1 MSNTPGLTS
10 LETTEDETK
19 EQGFLANAPKSK
31 GLSPA
36 GQIAMDP
43 KQTAELL
50 ANMQDMVDQRSG
62 AFNTFLG
69 GLKDASAW
77 GAGGAEG
84 PARALAVRDEVKA
97 KEYKDVFDMRQQMA
111 AYRAA
116 QAQQEAFNERQNK
129 LFGTGVGGGAAGT
142 GTGTGTGIGS
152 GRGVMINGVLVDDE
166 TAAAMSRARNQ
177 EESNKI
183 FNDWASKRA
192 QARGSMLYNPGSYED
207 KIFKNID
214 GKLVPINAIQAKQMM
229 DNGQGDLIVRKN
241 PQPSEERTFSGD
253 AVSALKQGIFSQESS
268 SGKADTSKP
277 NYAGAIGPMQIK
289 QGTFDD
295 LKKDGLIPQDYDISN
310 PEHNKIAGNALIDK
324 YAKQYKNDPDKIAA
338 AYYGGPGAINK
349 DGSINLEWRD
359 KLNPN
364 APTVGEYIQQVK
376 QKSGLTSAPA
386 RTTSLAD
393 RQKTVPE
400 LQQDIAVSGK
410 GREAEATKTGEDMA
424 LRRAANIE
432 AYESAGT
439 REQYSDR
446 LNNLISTNRKAFGV
460 FANANFA
467 SGFGSLLQKGISA
480 GTSGAIGLPGLD
492 DLVRQGMIGAKET
505 DIIAAQKAVNIFAKL
520 ALDEAKIVLKG
531 QGAVSNMER
540 ELVQQ
545 SVASIGTHPEA
556 IKDFLSYSKMRA
568 QYDRQIGNEYRQF
581 RKTNPNASYDE
592 FMLSDQYENT
602 KSAYRTKV
610 ENFIQTSNLKD
621 VLDSGQAPAAPTP
634 KWNHSDA
641 DYEKWKKDRGIKK

>member
-1 MSNTPGLTS
+1 MTNTPGLPA
-10 LETTEDETK
+10 LETTQKETE

-31 GLSPA
+31 GSISPA
-36 GQIAMDP
+36 GQIPMDP

-50 ANMQDMVDQRSG
+50 ANMQDMVDQRTG

-69 GLKDASAW
+69 GLKDATAW
-77 GAGGAEG
+77 GSGGAEG
-84 PARALAVRDEVKA
+84 PTRALAARDEIKN

-116 QAQQEAFNERQNK
+116 QAEQQAFNERQNK
-129 LFGTGVGGGAAGT
+129 LFNTGVGGGTA
-142 GTGTGTGIGS
+142 GTGTGIGT
-152 GRGVMINGVLVDDE
+152 GKGVMINGVMVDDE

-177 EESNKI
+177 EESNRI
-183 FNDWASKRA
+183 FNDFASKRS
-192 QARGSMLYNPGSYED
+192 QARGSMMFNPATYEE

-214 GKLVPINAIQAKQMM
+214 GKLVPINSLEAKQMYES
-229 DNGQGDLIVRKN
+229 GQGNLIVRKN

-277 NYAGAIGPMQIK
+277 NYAGATGPMQIK

-295 LKKDGLIPQDYDISN
+295 LKKDGLIPQDYDINN
-310 PEHNKIAGNALIDK
+310 PEHNKIAGNTLIDK

-349 DGSINLEWRD
+349 DGSINLDWRD

-376 QKSGLTSAPA
+376 QKSGLTSAPVETTRSA
-386 RTTSLAD
+386 DRGKTSL
-393 RQKTVPE
+393 E
-400 LQQDIAVSGK
+400 LQQDQAVSGK
-410 GREAEATKTGEDMA
+410 GREAEAIDTGKDLA

-432 AYESAGT
+432 AYETAGS
-439 REQYSDR
+439 REQYADR
-446 LNNLISTNRKAFGV
+446 LNNLVNTNRKAFGV
-460 FANANFA
+460 LANANFA
-467 SGFGSLLQKGISA
+467 SGFGMLLQKGISA
-480 GTSGAIGLPGLD
+480 GTSGSVGLPGLD
-492 DLVRQGMIGAKET
+492 DLVRASMVGAKDA
-505 DIIAAQKAVNIFAKL
+505 DIVAAQKAINIFSRL

-545 SVASIGTHPEA
+545 SVASIATHPEA
-556 IKDFLSYSKMRA
+556 IKDFLAYSKMRA
-568 QYDRQIGNEYRQF
+568 QYDRQIGDEYKKF
-581 RKTNPNASYDE
+581 RKANPDVSYDK

-602 KSAYRTKV
+602 KAAYRTKV
-610 ENFIQTSNLKD
+610 ENYIQTSNLKD
-621 VLDSGQAPAAPTP
+621 LIDSGQAPKAAPP
-634 KWNHSDA
+634 KFKFSDE
-641 DYEKWKKDRGIKK
+641 DYAKWKKDNGIK